1 MSGDVVK
8 RCVEIGAGQFA
19 ADTALEWLADIVR
32 SLRTEPFAACGNAGT
47 FTAQEEQMGTVEIN
61 PVSKLPVGASQ
72 RRNLHFTA
80 SDALT
85 RILMQSALT
94 DDLVALLENDDPI
107 ASAFGKALAQE
118 LVLNRRASIGNFG
131 VWSVG
136 QKPNLQRFV
145 RFRPRPAINQM
156 L

>member
-8 RCVEIGAGQFA
+8 RCVELGGGHIESDGVL
-19 ADTALEWLADIVR
+19 DWLAKIVR
-32 SLRTEPFAACGNAGT
+32 SLRTEPSAACGNAGV
-47 FTAQEEQMGTVEIN
+47 FTAVEQQMGTVEIN
-61 PVSKLPVGASQ
+61 PISKLPVGAAQ
-72 RRNLHFTA
+72 RRSLHFEA
-80 SDALT
+80 SETLS
-85 RILMQSALT
+85 RILAEQVLT
-94 DDLVALLENDDPI
+94 DELIGQLECSDPI
-107 ASAFGKALAQE
+107 PSAFGKALAQE
-118 LVLNRRASIGNFG
+118 LILSRRAIIGNFG